1 VFHRF
6 DLRFRAHFRA
16 VEFAMSRTTDV
27 LTQPPTVLKA
37 PSPWRGI
44 NLRELWHCR
53 ELVLFLAWRDV
64 LVRYQQTLLGAAWA
78 ILQPAL
84 MMVAFTLFF
93 SHVAKVSSGHLPY
106 ALYAYAGLLPWTFFA
121 TAVNGAAQSVVG
133 SERLISKVYFPRLA
147 MPLAAVLAA
156 AVDLGVG
163 MILLIVL
170 LGWDGV
176 APGATLLAAPLIL
189 AALALA
195 AAGVGAALAALNVL
209 YRDVRYVI
217 GFALQIWMLATPAIY
232 MLCPNGRAAAVN
244 PLNALIAAF
253 RASVTGGAVD
263 FLQLAPALA
272 GSAVLFGL
280 GCLYFRKIEANFA
293 DVI

>member
-1 VFHRF
+1 MKGPS
-6 DLRFRAHFRA
+6 DLL
-16 VEFAMSRTTDV
+16 VE
-27 LTQPPTVLKA
+27 PPTVLRA
-37 PSPWRGI
+37 ASAWPGI
-44 NLRELWHCR
+44 NLRELWRFR

-93 SHVAKVSSGHLPY
+93 SRVAKVSSGTLPY
-106 ALYAYAGLLPWTFFA
+106 ALYAYAGLLAWTFFA
-121 TAVNGAAQSVVG
+121 TAVSGAAQSVVG
-133 SERLISKVYFPRLA
+133 SERLITKVYFPRLA

-170 LGWDGV
+170 LVVDGV
-176 APGATLLAAPLIL
+176 KPGATLLAAPLIL

-195 AAGVGAALAALNVL
+195 ALGVGAALAALNVL

-217 GFALQIWMLATPAIY
+217 GFGLQFWMLATPAIY
-232 MLCPNGRAAAVN
+232 MVCPAGRKAAAN
-244 PLNALIAAF
+244 PLNALIVVF
-253 RASVTGGAVD
+253 RASVTGGAIDWKV
-263 FLQLAPALA
+263 LAGALA
-272 GSAVLFGL
+272 GSAVLCLL
-280 GCLYFRKIEANFA
+280 GCLYFRKVEAQFA

>member
-1 VFHRF
+1 MELAMKGPT
-6 DLRFRAHFRA
+6 DLL
-16 VEFAMSRTTDV
+16 VE
-27 LTQPPTVLKA
+27 PPTVLRA
-37 PSPWRGI
+37 ASAWPGI
-44 NLRELWHCR
+44 NLRELWRFR

-93 SHVAKVSSGHLPY
+93 SRVAKVSSGTLPY
-106 ALYAYAGLLPWTFFA
+106 ALYAYAGLLAWTFFA
-121 TAVNGAAQSVVG
+121 TAVSGAAQSVVG
-133 SERLISKVYFPRLA
+133 SERLITKVYFPRLA

-170 LGWDGV
+170 LVVDGV
-176 APGATLLAAPLIL
+176 KPGATLVAAPLIL

-195 AAGVGAALAALNVL
+195 ALGVGAALAALNVL

-217 GFALQIWMLATPAIY
+217 GFGLQFWMLATPSIY
-232 MLCPNGRAAAVN
+232 MLCAAGRKAALN

-253 RASVTGGAVD
+253 RASVTGGAIDWKV
-263 FLQLAPALA
+263 LAAALA
-272 GSAVLFGL
+272 GSAVLCLL
-280 GCLYFRKIEANFA
+280 GCLYFRKVEAQFA